1 MPAPVSSLVQPR
13 WNDDDEAG
21 CVSDVDEFKYDYTND
36 VYAYY
41 VFVLVA
47 SCASCVIRPGL
58 NE

>member
-1 MPAPVSSLVQPR
+1 MSSLVQPR

-21 CVSDVDEFKYDYTND
+21 CVSDVVEFKYDYAND